1 MVYKTKGV
9 CSRSID
15 IELDGDTIK
24 SVKFNGGCNGNTKG
38 IASLVQGMKIDDVIA
53 RLKGTDC
60 GGRGTSCPD
69 QLAKALELAKAEIQ
83 SLLFQL
89 HEMKGCPIKPV
100 SGLRLNGAAFC
111 VYDLFTPSEN
121 RRDSSVPLRFPVSVS
136 LPFLLKQ
143 VLPVYLPGRGKVLL
157 HK

>member
-15 IELDGDTIK
+15 IELDGDRIK

-60 GGRGTSCPD
+60 GRRGTSCPD
-69 QLAKALELAKAEIQ
+69 QLARALEQAKAAQ
-83 SLLFQL
+83 
-89 HEMKGCPIKPV
+89 
-100 SGLRLNGAAFC
+100 
-111 VYDLFTPSEN
+111 
-121 RRDSSVPLRFPVSVS
+121 
-136 LPFLLKQ
+136 
-143 VLPVYLPGRGKVLL
+143 
-157 HK
+157 

>member
-1 MVYKTKGV
+1 MVYKTKVV

-15 IELDGDTIK
+15 IELDGDRIK

-69 QLAKALELAKAEIQ
+69 QLARALEQAKAAQ
-83 SLLFQL
+83 
-89 HEMKGCPIKPV
+89 
-100 SGLRLNGAAFC
+100 
-111 VYDLFTPSEN
+111 
-121 RRDSSVPLRFPVSVS
+121 
-136 LPFLLKQ
+136 
-143 VLPVYLPGRGKVLL
+143 
-157 HK
+157 